1 MTVENESGTES
12 IKDKS
17 RQIYFSLV
25 TLFILSSIFLLYTL
39 LSQQFKPYFQISQTL
54 CTLWL
59 GTIILNLDRKKV
71 LGDKD
76 IIRACLPLNIVCP
89 LLLFSL
95 NTYQNLIVY
104 NIVLAFFAVYFLF
117 SFPIS
122 HKTNLIFYI
131 IFTIEYIV
139 VSIFHG
145 IFSPIEF
152 INSGA
157 ILLNLL
163 LLSLGVSLR
172 QSNLYR
178 DDLNHCR
185 RNLNQL
191 KNSQGSSEEGDPIL
205 GIFSRS
211 GGMKVLKQTMKWAER
226 YEIPLTV
233 CYMELNGSRDEHINS
248 ITRGIF
254 KRIRETDTLFRLG
267 KAEMLLILPDCEKNN
282 ALDVIKHIKET
293 LSTTPSYKLLHY
305 GLADFQSEIIRSPN
319 EFIIIANKASE
330 TA

>member
-12 IKDKS
+12 IKHKS

-104 NIVLAFFAVYFLF
+104 NIVLAFFAVYFL
-117 SFPIS
+117 
-122 HKTNLIFYI
+122 
-131 IFTIEYIV
+131 FTIEYIV